1 MLLECLHAGGM
12 PGGEVV
18 FSRWDS
24 SEPVVHLVP
33 LDWLKPHEE
42 ILDKNVRQLEKMT
55 LRWKGYT
62 KPLLVDIKTG
72 SILDG
77 HHRYSVGMNL
87 GLHRLPAMLFDY
99 LNDDSIIVEAWPAS
113 GLESLG
119 KQDIIDMCMSSELF
133 SPKTSRHIVEVEVP
147 PIHVPLDVL
156 SQES

>member
-12 PGGEVV
+12 SGEEVV
-18 FSRWDS
+18 FSRWGS
-24 SEPVVHLVP
+24 SEPAVHLVP

-77 HHRYSVGMNL
+77 HTNG
-87 GLHRLPAMLFDY
+87 DT
-99 LNDDSIIVEAWPAS
+99 IIF
-113 GLESLG
+113 
-119 KQDIIDMCMSSELF
+119 IDQLRTVITGDLVFNKKIPYMV
-133 SPKTSRHIVEVEVP
+133 I
-147 PIHVPLDVL
+147 
-156 SQES
+156 